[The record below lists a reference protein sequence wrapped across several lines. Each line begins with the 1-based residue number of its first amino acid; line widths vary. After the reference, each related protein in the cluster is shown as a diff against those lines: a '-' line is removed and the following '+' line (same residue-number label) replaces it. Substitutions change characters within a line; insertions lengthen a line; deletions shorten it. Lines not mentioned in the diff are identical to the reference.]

1 MMDVTGK
8 VAIVTGGTSG
18 IGKGI
23 AIALANAGGKVIV
36 VGMPT
41 EEVCVQAAKDISAE
55 CGVEVIGH
63 KLDIANEQEVVE
75 FVAQMEKEHG
85 RVDILVNNAGIQIIE
100 KFEDFTSEKW
110 HSLLNIN
117 LHGSFYI
124 SRECFKLMKKNDF
137 GRVVN
142 IGSVH
147 SFVAS
152 TDKAAYVAGKHA
164 MVGLTRT
171 IATEGGPF
179 NISCNLVAPGFV
191 LTPLVEKQIPERARL
206 EGITEEEVMKSM
218 THNTIDGQ
226 FTTVEEVADAVLFF
240 ASAKSNAYSGQDLI
254 VSHGWNMR

>member
-1 MMDVTGK
+1 MMTVTGK

-23 AIALANAGGKVIV
+23 AVALANAGGKVIV

-41 EEVCVQAAKDISAE
+41 EEICVQAAKDISLE

-63 KLDIANEQEVVE
+63 KLDISNEQEVIA
-75 FVAQMEKEHG
+75 FITQMEKEHG
-85 RVDILVNNAGIQIIE
+85 QIDILVNNAGIQIIE

-117 LHGSFYI
+117 LHGSFYM
-124 SRECFKLMKKNDF
+124 SRECFKIMKKNSF

-147 SFVAS
+147 SFLAS

-164 MVGLTRT
+164 VVGLTRT
-171 IATEGGPF
+171 IAIEGGPH

-191 LTPLVEKQIPERARL
+191 LTPLVEKQIPERAKL
-206 EGITEEEVMKSM
+206 ENISEAEVLRSM
-218 THNTIDGQ
+218 TQNTIDGE
-226 FTTVEEVADAVLFF
+226 FTTVEEVAEAVLFF